1 MKVEFSDALKSLESK
16 IFPQFALL
24 VLLGSIL
31 TSCAKP
37 SGMIWPSDKIGKMRV
52 NRYGHTNANVIW
64 DYCNNAMTAEP
75 GIQTTECKVPLVS
88 ELFIG
93 LGVAGA
99 DKLQRDALWAAR
111 TWELYI
117 DGYAVDLKAFNIADF
132 DAGQGGKTTKN
143 RVWRIRLRDLT
154 EGKHTLHYVMHVNQ
168 PVENDL
174 SSSIPGTYELVV
186 NFTVEK

>member
-1 MKVEFSDALKSLESK
+1 MKAAFKDILKALKSK
-16 IFPQFALL
+16 IFPQVALL

-31 TSCAKP
+31 SSCARP
-37 SGMIWPSDKIGKMRV
+37 EGMIWPSERAGKMRV
-52 NRYGHTNANVIW
+52 NRYGHGNAPVIW
-64 DYCNNAMTAEP
+64 DYCSNAMTAEP

-111 TWELYI
+111 TWELTI
-117 DGYAVDLKAFNIADF
+117 DGYAVDLNAFNIADF
-132 DAGQGGKTTKN
+132 DSGQGGKPTKN

-168 PVENDL
+168 PVENDPT
-174 SSSIPGTYELVV
+174 SATPGTYELVV